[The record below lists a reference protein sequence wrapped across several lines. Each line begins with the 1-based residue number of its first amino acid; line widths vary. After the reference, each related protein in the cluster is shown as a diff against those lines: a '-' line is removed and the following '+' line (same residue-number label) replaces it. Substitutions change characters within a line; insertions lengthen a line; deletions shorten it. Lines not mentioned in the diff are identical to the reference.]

1 MAWGVIFN
9 AFASLLMLPKSSVA
23 WVLVSVGSLCIRK
36 TVHLSWGLIMLCKHT
51 YERESSKLPAFS
63 GKFTSM
69 SSLGARIRQ
78 TRLDKGLTQNELAR
92 LVHVS
97 REAVSQWESGD
108 SKGLKPENLVRVAK
122 VLGVDVEYLVT
133 GKPSVRPRSSS
144 DLTSEEVEL
153 LTAYREGADKAKQLI
168 RRLVADVVR
177 ELGPGREA
185 EFEPMHA
192 EHRE

>member
-1 MAWGVIFN
+1 
-9 AFASLLMLPKSSVA
+9 
-23 WVLVSVGSLCIRK
+23 
-36 TVHLSWGLIMLCKHT
+36 
-51 YERESSKLPAFS
+51 
-63 GKFTSM
+63 M